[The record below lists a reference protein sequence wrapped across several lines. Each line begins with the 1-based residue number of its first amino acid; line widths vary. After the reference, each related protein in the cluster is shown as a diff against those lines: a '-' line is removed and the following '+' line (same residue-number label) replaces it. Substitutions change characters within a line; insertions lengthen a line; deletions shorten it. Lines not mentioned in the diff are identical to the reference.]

1 MVAQTQNPIKMK
13 TQMNFSYT
21 EKENMV
27 DARTVPTTKE
37 TPSYL
42 MDKRFVDYI
51 LANVSQVS
59 LEEIKAAACRMIRD
73 ANNVKEMASSLD
85 EFFYMHK
92 ITAMLKPEEVVETA
106 AVNVMTSNQFRT
118 KTTSDSVAD
127 AINRSNRHPNPE
139 TVPADVSD
147 PTDRYNAE
155 D

>member
-42 MDKRFVDYI
+42 MDKRFVDYV
-51 LANVSQVS
+51 LSLSSEVS
-59 LEEIKAAACRMIRD
+59 LEGIKASACRIIQD

-85 EFFYMHK
+85 EFFYIHK
-92 ITAMLKPEEVVETA
+92 VTAMLTPEVVIETA
-106 AVNVMTSNQFRT
+106 AVNVMTTNQFRT
-118 KTTSDSVAD
+118 QTMTEGNFD
-127 AINRSNRHPNPE
+127 RSPLNRHPNPE
-139 TVPADVSD
+139 TVPFDDSD
-147 PTDRYNAE
+147 PTDKHNAE
-155 D
+155 N